1 MSGIWIMKI
10 LSASHLLF
18 AALFVGGNVFLD
30 FILTPRLELIPPG
43 QAARLGEKMGND
55 FALFNWICLIGLM
68 VTGALMLWHNGY
80 EQSVFDT
87 SFITTSYGAALLI
100 KEIIWTTLIFTGAM
114 MTFYLRPR
122 VIVKLPYNASREE
135 IETERDATL
144 TYATWM
150 RRMARYN
157 GIAAVIS
164 LILGAF
170 MAKGGLW

>member
-10 LSASHLLF
+10 LAVSHLLF
-18 AALFVGGNVFLD
+18 AALFVGGNVFMD

-55 FALFNWICLIGLM
+55 FALFNWICLIGIM
-68 VTGALMLWHNGY
+68 VTGSLMIWHNGF
-80 EQSVFDT
+80 ERSVFDT

-122 VIVKLPYNASREE
+122 VIVKLPYNATREE

-144 TYATWM
+144 NYAKWM
-150 RRMARYN
+150 GWMARYN
-157 GIAAVIS
+157 GISAVIATIAGG
-164 LILGAF
+164 LL
-170 MAKGGLW
+170 AKGGLW